1 MADKLDFKPVRI
13 VMTADG
19 VFLPLDKDGNC
30 FEWEGDELNY
40 TCVPVPRRTRL
51 LTHPD
56 MAKSLQAKDKAEI
69 LDG

>member
-1 MADKLDFKPVRI
+1 MAEKQAFKPVKI

-19 VFLPLDKDGNC
+19 VYLPLDADGNC
-30 FEWEGDELNY
+30 FAWEGDLNY
-40 TCVPVPRRTRL
+40 TCIPVPRRTRL

-56 MAKSLQAKDKAEI
+56 MAKSLQAADKAEI